1 MELNPTITLMKKIY
15 CRASLIANKVKKL
28 HKQGQGGRQIKLY
41 LAKDWEI
48 QLSLSDSKSPR
59 QIKLEAKL
67 KKTSEEKN
75 KLEKQNKT
83 LLKQKAH
90 LKHQVTHLATQIQK
104 TKNRGFKSTHGKSTK
119 KTQYS
124 PRWLR
129 AMKKQRHTKCS
140 SSLAWLESEG
150 YTAMK
155 VTVKNN
161 TTNDIEIIDMNSDE
175 LLGPQGNSAT
185 EEEVDLLNM
194 MLYIKDKYNV
204 SGAAYHEMAQLCKSM
219 PRHYKLKDRI
229 AELNALW
236 KIFPMPDG
244 ILGVQQSFEERLQI
258 CLQHLV

>member
-1 MELNPTITLMKKIY
+1 
-15 CRASLIANKVKKL
+15 
-28 HKQGQGGRQIKLY
+28 
-41 LAKDWEI
+41 
-48 QLSLSDSKSPR
+48 
-59 QIKLEAKL
+59 
-67 KKTSEEKN
+67 
-75 KLEKQNKT
+75 
-83 LLKQKAH
+83 
-90 LKHQVTHLATQIQK
+90 
-104 TKNRGFKSTHGKSTK
+104 
-119 KTQYS
+119 
-124 PRWLR
+124 
-129 AMKKQRHTKCS
+129 
-140 SSLAWLESEG
+140 
-150 YTAMK
+150 MK

-219 PRHYKLKDRI
+219 PCHYKLKDRI